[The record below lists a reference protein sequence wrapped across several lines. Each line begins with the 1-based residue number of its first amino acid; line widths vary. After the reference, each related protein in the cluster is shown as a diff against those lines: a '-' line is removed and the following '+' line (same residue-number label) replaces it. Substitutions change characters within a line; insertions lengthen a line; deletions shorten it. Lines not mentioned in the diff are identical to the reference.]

1 VETKWQIA
9 AHRPAEGYAAAVVY
23 DGAPCAIRYFSAEN
37 WERQET
43 KIG

>member
-1 VETKWQIA
+1 V
-9 AHRPAEGYAAAVVY
+9 EGYAAAVVY
-23 DGAPCAIRYFSAEN
+23 DGAPCAIIRYFSAEN